1 MAPRVMNIDEC
12 PKIVGIDHFG
22 IFNPDD
28 EIEPHGVFLERLFE
42 RPVFS
47 CTPECRDLNFLYEDC
62 GSKASM
68 KSPTDTALCP
78 SDLSCPSD
86 FSLCN
91 CVATAASRACMT
103 RSTATSSPR
112 RPRSMQC
119 KSECFARWR
128 TGVPELSRISCHA
141 ASARRGSDPESSE
154 SRCRS
159 EAQPHVALDLFTGN
173 VTRNRVRVKL

>member
-1 MAPRVMNIDEC
+1 MVPRVMNIDEC

-42 RPVFS
+42 RPALT
-47 CTPECRDLNFLYEDC
+47 CTQGVGITIWSLLYEDC

-68 KSPTDTALCP
+68 KLPTDTALCP
-78 SDLSCPSD
+78 SDLSRPSD

-128 TGVPELSRISCHA
+128 TGVPELSLISCHA
-141 ASARRGSDPESSE
+141 AFGQEEFRSSKGLRNPAVTARH
-154 SRCRS
+154 SRM
-159 EAQPHVALDLFTGN
+159 
-173 VTRNRVRVKL
+173 